1 MEQARSLHLLL
12 HAELRSHSSPHAE
25 DLAPLYEQVTE
36 FVAEEEG
43 LSWSVFLQERV
54 VREYY
59 QYGDIV
65 SPQCL
70 LLHFDQ

>member
-1 MEQARSLHLLL
+1 MEQARSFQLLI
-12 HAELRSHSSPHAE
+12 HVELWHHCYSRAKV
-25 DLAPLYEQVTE
+25 LVPLYEQVTE
-36 FVAEEEG
+36 FVAKEEG